1 MSATIDA
8 AEAGMHFARLL
19 ERAERG
25 EEITITRRGRPVARL
40 GPAGAGHDVAAARAA
55 ADRLRALGRE
65 MNLDSF
71 TWDEWRAYRDEGR
84 R

>member
-25 EEITITRRGRPVARL
+25 EEITITRRARPSHGWVPQ
-40 GPAGAGHDVAAARAA
+40 GPAMTSRRRAR
-55 ADRLRALGRE
+55 RPPG
-65 MNLDSF
+65 
-71 TWDEWRAYRDEGR
+71 
-84 R
+84 